1 MKNTN
6 QTPDYEV
13 MRLRSITDIMAAEA
27 LMESD
32 LYDHAIEQI
41 HFALEKIMKAALL
54 KAGTYPPL
62 THNLLRISNVRV
74 GNRKILLKA
83 IKSNPTM
90 LLYWEKVHGRWST
103 DLRYGFLSLEPSDY
117 DELFEAYR
125 GLAGWIRVKLVES

>member
-1 MKNTN
+1 MKNAN

-27 LMESD
+27 LMESE
-32 LYDHAIEQI
+32 LYDHAIQQS
-41 HFALEKIMKAALL
+41 HFALEKIMKSALL

-74 GNRKILLKA
+74 GSRKILLKV